1 MIDTPKDYKRKE
13 HEYFIELETFIKEKE
28 EHILRKCKK
37 CGLPMEV
44 IDAFD
49 KGDQAVSMCNHCH
62 VLHHNQTNEDC
73 SLYYIDKV
81 KRKVNRK

>member
-1 MIDTPKDYKRKE
+1 VLESKQSIRIDGDTM
-13 HEYFIELETFIKEKE
+13 T
-28 EHILRKCKK
+28 ILRKCKK

-49 KGDQAVSMCNHCH
+49 KDDQAVSMCHNCH
-62 VLHHNQTNEDC
+62 ILHHNQTNEDC